1 MSHVGDIITVQV
13 TDLAFDGK
21 AVGQY
26 DGKVV
31 FMNAGLPGE
40 TVEAE
45 ITRTKP
51 RYDHA
56 RVTKIVT
63 RSPERIEARCQHF
76 DVCGGCTWQ
85 DLRYD
90 QQLKYKEKQV
100 ADCLARL
107 GHLENVQVLPII
119 PAEDQFF
126 YRNKME
132 FSFHVHDGS
141 FRLGLHER
149 GRFDAI
155 FDVETCHLQS
165 ESSNRIIAAVREWVT
180 TNEIPVYHILEHTG
194 YMRFLVIREGKRSG
208 QIMVNI
214 VTNLGDMPN
223 QSSLIELLSRTV
235 PEITTILHSQTSSKG
250 NVAVGEIETVL
261 AGPGYIEEHLFEK
274 RFRIRSSSF
283 FQTNSAQAERLYQ
296 VGFDL
301 LQASPGD
308 RVMDLY
314 CGTGTIGLLLADR
327 VKEVVGV
334 ELVEDAVRSAQQNAE
349 LNDVSNISFYQGHV
363 KEFLRSEAAAEGE
376 FAAVIVD
383 PPRAGMNPKAL
394 RRLIRLHP
402 PKLLY
407 ISCNPATF
415 ARDAA
420 ELVGQGYK
428 LSEVQPVDMFP
439 HTMHVELVGLFV
451 SE

>member
-1 MSHVGDIITVQV
+1 MGEIITVEV

-21 AVGQY
+21 AVGQN

-45 ITRTKP
+45 ITRCKP

-56 RVTKIVT
+56 RVTRIID
-63 RSPERIEARCQHF
+63 RAPERIEAPCQHF
-76 DVCGGCTWQ
+76 DICGGCAWQ
-85 DLRYD
+85 DLQYD

-107 GHLENVQVLPII
+107 GHLEDVQVLPIM
-119 PAEDQFF
+119 PAEEQFF

-132 FSFHVHDGS
+132 FSFNVADSS

-149 GRFDAI
+149 GRFDSI
-155 FDVETCHLQS
+155 FDVEQCHLQS
-165 ESSNRIIAAVREWVT
+165 ESSNRIVAAVREWVVA
-180 TNEIPVYHILEHTG
+180 NEVPVYDIMEQIG
-194 YMRFLVIREGKRSG
+194 YMRFLVVREGKRTG
-208 QIMVNI
+208 QIMVNV
-214 VTNLGDMPN
+214 VTNLGPLPD
-223 QSSLIELLSRTV
+223 QGGLIELLTKTV
-235 PEITTILHSQTSSKG
+235 PEITTVLHSQTGSKG

-261 AGPGYIEEHLFEK
+261 TGPGYIEEQLFDK
-274 RFRIRSSSF
+274 RFRIRSNSF
-283 FQTNSAQAERLYQ
+283 FQTNSNQAERLYQ
-296 VGFDL
+296 TGFDML
-301 LQASPGD
+301 SASPDD
-308 RVMDLY
+308 RIMDLY

-327 VKEVVGV
+327 VKEVIGV
-334 ELVEDAVRSAQQNAE
+334 ELVEDAVRAAHQNAE
-349 LNDVSNISFYQGHV
+349 LNNVTNISFYQGHV
-363 KEFLRSEAAAEGE
+363 KEYLRTEAADAGE
-376 FAAVIVD
+376 IHAVIVD

-394 RRLIRLHP
+394 RRLIRMHP

-420 ELVGQGYK
+420 ELTKQGYQ
-428 LSEVQPVDMFP
+428 LPAVQPVDMFP
-439 HTMHVELVGLFV
+439 HTMHVELVGLFIAQ
-451 SE
+451 